1 MVNIKKI
8 VVREVLESRGE
19 PAPEVDLW
27 LNDGSF
33 GRFTVPAGAS
43 VGEHEAV
50 EIRDNDLKRYHGKG
64 VLKVIGNIKKTIEP
78 AILGKEFDTQEE
90 FDKFLIWLDGSKNK
104 SRLGANAILGV
115 SCAFAK
121 AMADSKKVPFHVY
134 LNSIDER
141 KVLPVPMMNFLN
153 GGTHGQWVTDLQEYM
168 IMPIGAPNFRE
179 ALRWCSEFYHTLK
192 GILKK
197 KNYSIGVGDEGGFSV
212 REFKDNTEPLE
223 LLSKAIEESG
233 YVAGKDIS
241 IALDAAASAFFD
253 KNSPD
258 KPYHLKRER
267 IKVNAI
273 GLVDFYKALIKKYPI
288 ISIEDGLGEND
299 WEGWRYMSRELKGIQ
314 LVGDDLFVTNPEI
327 LKRGINSKIGNSIL
341 IKLNQIGTVT
351 ETCEAIKLAM
361 NHNYSA
367 VISHRSAQTED
378 PIAVHLAVAFNTGQ
392 IKYGSVRGY
401 ERTNG
406 YNELL
411 RIEEILGDKCVYG
424 GELLR
429 KRLGIG

>member
-1 MVNIKKI
+1 MVQVKNIT
-8 VVREVLESRGE
+8 VREVLESRGE

-64 VLKVIGNIKKTIEP
+64 VLKVLSNIKNVIEP
-78 AILGKEFDTQEE
+78 AIVNKNFDTQEE
-90 FDKFLIWLDGSKNK
+90 FDEFLIGLDGSKNK
-104 SRLGANAILGV
+104 SVLGANAILGV

-121 AMADSKKVPFHVY
+121 AVAASKNIPFHVY
-134 LNSIDER
+134 LNPANEK

-168 IMPIGAPNFRE
+168 IMPIGAQNFGE
-179 ALRWCSEFYHTLK
+179 ALRWCSEVYHTLK

-197 KNYSIGVGDEGGFSV
+197 KNYSVGVGDEGGFSV

-223 LLSKAIEESG
+223 LLMKAIQESG
-233 YVAGKDIS
+233 YTAGKEIY
-241 IALDAAASAFFD
+241 IALDVAASAFYD

-258 KPYHLKRER
+258 KPYSLKREG
-267 IKVNAI
+267 KKLDAVE
-273 GLVDFYKALIKKYPI
+273 LVEFYKTLIKKYPI
-288 ISIEDGLGEND
+288 ISIEDGIGEND
-299 WEGWRYMSRELKGIQ
+299 WEGWKHISKELKDIQ
-314 LVGDDLFVTNPEI
+314 LIGDDLFVTNPGI
-327 LKRGINSKIGNSIL
+327 LKKGIDLKVGNSVL
-341 IKLNQIGTVT
+341 VKLNQIGTLS
-351 ETCEAIKLAM
+351 ETCKVIRLAM
-361 NHNYSA
+361 ENNYSA

-411 RIEEILGDKCVYG
+411 RIEEKLGDKCDYG
-424 GELLR
+424 GELVKKILN
-429 KRLGIG
+429 L